1 MFAQPTAPGKPTAEP
16 GPGDVIAQ
24 QIRNLII
31 DTANNAPRS
40 RQRRIGPSEV
50 GNPCDRALAY
60 KSLDWPTAP
69 GADREPWASVQ
80 GTAIHTWMAEL
91 FEQRDPTGER
101 YLVEQRVT
109 VHQGYT
115 EDATIA
121 GSADLYDRLTGTVYD
136 WKAVSPNSLAK
147 YQRHG
152 PGDQYRIQANLYG
165 LGMENA
171 GETPKR
177 VAIVFLPRQYRLEPY
192 VWVDEYRRDV
202 ALAAVERLLQIRT
215 RLSAVDLEAEPA
227 RFAEFATSPDAKCFF
242 CDWHQ
247 RGTADLGKSCPGH
260 TP

>member
-1 MFAQPTAPGKPTAEP
+1 MFAQPTAHGKPVAEP
-16 GPGDVIAQ
+16 TPGDVIAR
-24 QIRNLII
+24 QIRQLIN

-60 KSLDWPTAP
+60 KSMDWPKAP

-80 GTAIHTWMAEL
+80 GTALHTWLAEL
-91 FEQRDPTGER
+91 FEQRDPNGER

-136 WKAVSPNSLAK
+136 WKCVSPTSLAK
-147 YQRHG
+147 YRRHG

-171 GETPKR
+171 GEAPKR

-202 ALAAVERLLQIRT
+202 ALAAIARLQRIREQ
-215 RLSAVDLEAEPA
+215 LLAVDPEANPA
-227 RFAEFATSPDAKCFF
+227 AWAAFPTSPDAKCFF
-242 CDWHQ
+242 CDWYQ
-247 RGTADLGKSCPGH
+247 RGSTDLATGCPGS
-260 TP
+260 T

>member
-1 MFAQPTAPGKPTAEP
+1 MFAQPTTAGKPTAHP
-16 GPGDVIAQ
+16 TPGDVIAQ
-24 QIRNLII
+24 QIRRLII
-31 DTANNAPRS
+31 DSANNAPRS
-40 RQRRIGPSEV
+40 QQRRIGPSEV

-60 KSLDWPTAP
+60 KSMDWPTAP

-80 GTAIHTWMAEL
+80 GTAIYTWMAEL
-91 FEQRDPTGER
+91 FEQRDPKGER
-101 YLVEQRVT
+101 YLVERRVT
-109 VHQGYT
+109 VHQGHT

-136 WKAVSPNSLAK
+136 WKATSPDSLAK
-147 YQRHG
+147 YRRNG

-171 GETPKR
+171 GETPRR

-202 ALAAVERLLQIRT
+202 ALAAIARLQAIRERLLA
-215 RLSAVDLEAEPA
+215 LDPEANPA
-227 RFAEFATSPDAKCFF
+227 QWAAFPTSPDAKCFF

-247 RGTADLGKSCPGH
+247 RGSTDLSRGCPGH
-260 TP
+260 T